1 MAQKLFII
9 EDEAALLYALE
20 AKLRL
25 EGFQVETAGD
35 GEEALK
41 RLKNYKPDLIILDII
56 LPKIDGWEVL
66 NMIRADV
73 KLVNVPVVIV
83 TNLTDKHS
91 REKGVE
97 LGVTNYLVKSDYDL
111 GELVGRIKSALKK

>member
-1 MAQKLFII
+1 MAKKIFII

-25 EGFQVETAGD
+25 EGFEVETAGD

-41 RLKNYKPDLIILDII
+41 KLKIYKPDLIVLDII

-66 NMIRADV
+66 QMIRADV

-91 REKGVE
+91 REKGIE
-97 LGVTNYLVKSDYDL
+97 LGVDNYLVKSDYDL
-111 GELVGRIKSALKK
+111 SELVSRIRSALKN

>member
-1 MAQKLFII
+1 MAEKIFII

-41 RLKNYKPDLIILDII
+41 KLKNYKPDLIILDII

-66 NMIRADV
+66 HMIRTDV
-73 KLVNVPVVIV
+73 KLVSVPVVIV

-91 REKGVE
+91 REKGIE
-97 LGVTNYLVKSDYDL
+97 LGVANYLIKSDYDL
-111 GELVGRIKSALKK
+111 EELVGRIKSALKR